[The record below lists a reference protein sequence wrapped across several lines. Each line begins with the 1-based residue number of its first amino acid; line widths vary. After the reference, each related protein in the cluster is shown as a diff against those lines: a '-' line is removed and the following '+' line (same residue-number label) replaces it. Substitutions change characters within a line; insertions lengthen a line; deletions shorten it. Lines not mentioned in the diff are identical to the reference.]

1 MAEEKST
8 DTAGVILLP
17 PYLFGLVF
25 AAAVALEFIGL
36 FRFLGPIS
44 LSGWQLWSGLGICC
58 LAATLALWGILAFV
72 RAGTNIPPD
81 EPALAVVT
89 TGPYRFT
96 RNPMY
101 LGILGLLFGLGLML
115 RLEWAIILWP
125 VLAMLLH
132 YGVVLR
138 EERYMTDKFGA
149 PYEALLS
156 RTRRWI

>member
-1 MAEEKST
+1 MLKEKST
-8 DTAGVILLP
+8 DNAGVILLP
-17 PYLFGLVF
+17 PYLFGWVF

-36 FRFLGPIS
+36 FRFLGPLS
-44 LSGWQLWSGLGICC
+44 LSGWQLWLGFCIC
-58 LAATLALWGILAFV
+58 AAATTLALWGIVVFL

-89 TGPYRFT
+89 GGPYRFT

-101 LGILGLLFGLGLML
+101 IGILGLLLGLGLML

-125 VLAMLLH
+125 VLALVLH

-138 EERYMTDKFGA
+138 EERYMTNKFGA